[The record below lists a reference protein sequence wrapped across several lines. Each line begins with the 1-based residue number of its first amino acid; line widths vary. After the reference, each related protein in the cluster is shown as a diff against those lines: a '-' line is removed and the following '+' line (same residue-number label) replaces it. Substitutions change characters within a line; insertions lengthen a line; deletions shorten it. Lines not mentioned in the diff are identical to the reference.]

1 MALAVLNIVVALY
14 LGYGAVAELWIR
26 GVRGGETQ
34 PLAVGVVGALV
45 SLALAVSGFARLR
58 RWGGARRLTILTALA
73 LIAFHV
79 YSALP
84 PHRNVGI
91 KIALLATVYG
101 VALLAVSLAGRGR
114 PAGAARASG

>member
-1 MALAVLNIVVALY
+1 MLLAVLSIIVALF

-34 PLAVGVVGALV
+34 PLVVGIVGTLV
-45 SLALAVSGFARLR
+45 SLALAISGFARLR
-58 RWGGARRLTILTALA
+58 RWDNARQLTIFTAVA

-79 YSALP
+79 YAALP

-91 KIALLATVYG
+91 LVVLVATVYG
-101 VALLAVSLAGRGR
+101 LVLLAVSLAGRSGESAAHA
-114 PAGAARASG
+114 AG

>member
-1 MALAVLNIVVALY
+1 MTLAVLNIAVALF

-34 PLAVGVVGALV
+34 PFIVGAVGALT
-45 SLALAVSGFARLR
+45 SLALAVAGLARLR
-58 RWGGARRLTILTALA
+58 RWDNVRQLTIFTAVA
-73 LIAFHV
+73 LVAFHV

-101 VALLAVSLAGRGR
+101 VVLLAVSFAGRGR
-114 PAGAARASG
+114 RERAAHAAG